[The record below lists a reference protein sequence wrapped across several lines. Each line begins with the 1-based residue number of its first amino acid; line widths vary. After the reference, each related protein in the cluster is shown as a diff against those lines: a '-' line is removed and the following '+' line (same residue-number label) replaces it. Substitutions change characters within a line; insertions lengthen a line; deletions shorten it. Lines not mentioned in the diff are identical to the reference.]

1 MTGRR
6 WRQGSPRRW
15 HRSSQRTDPYEAAA
29 ARIDDRRRGGP
40 QPGDEGAAADGDRP
54 AATPP
59 VGPVGRAG
67 RTRQGDAVDH
77 VASARRRMRLLLIVF
92 LALLLTGIVRALH
105 NSAPRLAADCE
116 HFRLALST
124 SSVAAGAPVR
134 WTATGPASAA
144 VVLGVDVARFS
155 QAADGRLH
163 PVPLAGIPLSSTLV
177 TSPEPRLS
185 GCRISGVFGAGVPA
199 GKHTVSLFQLSAS
212 GGAPVTSAP
221 LAVTKG

>member
-15 HRSSQRTDPYEAAA
+15 HRGSHRTDPYEAAA
-29 ARIDDRRRGGP
+29 ARIDERRRTGP
-40 QPGDEGAAADGDRP
+40 EPGDEGEAAGAGR
-54 AATPP
+54 TPP
-59 VGPVGRAG
+59 VGRMGRV
-67 RTRQGDAVDH
+67 RQTRQGDAVDH

-105 NSAPRLAADCE
+105 NSAPKLAADCQ

-163 PVPLAGIPLSSTLV
+163 PVPVAGTPLDSTLV

-199 GKHTVSLFQLSAS
+199 GKHTVLLFQLSAS
-212 GGAPVTSAP
+212 GGAPVASAP